1 MRIHFADDVHGS
13 ANDVFSVNSNLATK
27 RQCAKCSR
35 AEELGTSNFSDC
47 QPRQLISYFERKAT
61 ILMHRLS
68 ISGKKQVWLNGT
80 SSSRSSPWS
89 AP

>member
-1 MRIHFADDVHGS
+1 MFMHPRES
-13 ANDVFSVNSNLATK
+13 LRNLATK

-68 ISGKKQVWLNGT
+68 MYEDIDEDLLIGEI
-80 SSSRSSPWS
+80 
-89 AP
+89 